1 MTIHPTPDPTTSRS
15 LGLNELLGEALRNT
29 ADLVNSE
36 MALLRAELAL
46 SIRQVAVGIAL
57 FVFAAV
63 FVIIALGLAIDALVI
78 WLTPLLGSPANA
90 AIACA
95 AGAAVIAMLLAA
107 IGYSKVRVETLY
119 PERTA
124 SSLRSDARMIQRRVS
139 S

>member
-1 MTIHPTPDPTTSRS
+1 MTIYQSPDRATERS
-15 LGLNELLGEALRNT
+15 LGLNELLAEALRNA

-36 MALLRAELAL
+36 MALLRAELAS

-63 FVIIALGLAIDALVI
+63 FVIIALGLAIDALVV
-78 WLTPLLGSPANA
+78 WLTPILGSPANA

-95 AGAAVIAMLLAA
+95 AGAAVIAILLGT
-107 IGYSKVRVETLY
+107 IGYSLVRVETLY

>member
-1 MTIHPTPDPTTSRS
+1 MTVHQTPDPGPERS

-29 ADLVNSE
+29 ADLINTE
-36 MALLRAELAL
+36 MALLRAELAS
-46 SIRQVAVGIAL
+46 SIRQVAVGLAL

-63 FVIIALGLAIDALVI
+63 FVIIALGLAIDALVV
-78 WLTPLLGSPANA
+78 WLTPILGSPANA

-95 AGAAVIAMLLAA
+95 AGAAVIAVLLAI